1 MRRGD
6 DKVVE
11 YDDGCDNTRRHTW
24 RCCCDD
30 NEWPRLRGG
39 TTYTRKTW
47 LTRQGAR
54 ISVQSKA
61 DQTRPGGPKCHRL
74 SRSNEFV
81 SGRPQRCVL
90 SAHLLLCFQI
100 SQAPVSRMRI
110 SGRCSS
116 FNTARVSEMCLCQH
130 HCFEE
135 HKLGSWND
143 GFFANSAILAFCLCT
158 HITSWLLRRAS
169 S

>member
-1 MRRGD
+1 M
-6 DKVVE
+6 VIE
-11 YDDGCDNTRRHTW
+11 HDDGCDNTRRHTW

-61 DQTRPGGPKCHRL
+61 EQSRAGGPKCHRL

-130 HCFEE
+130 HCSEE
-135 HKLGSWND
+135 HELGSWND
-143 GFFANSAILAFCLCT
+143 VFFANSAILAFCLCT

>member
-1 MRRGD
+1 MMTDATIRGD
-6 DKVVE
+6 IHGGAAAMTMNGR
-11 YDDGCDNTRRHTW
+11 GCAAAPRTR
-24 RCCCDD
+24 
-30 NEWPRLRGG
+30 EKRGSLDRVLVFQRAKQSRPEQ
-39 TTYTRKTW
+39 TR
-47 LTRQGAR
+47 
-54 ISVQSKA
+54 A
-61 DQTRPGGPKCHRL
+61 DQSRPGGPKCHRL

-81 SGRPQRCVL
+81 LGRPQRCVL